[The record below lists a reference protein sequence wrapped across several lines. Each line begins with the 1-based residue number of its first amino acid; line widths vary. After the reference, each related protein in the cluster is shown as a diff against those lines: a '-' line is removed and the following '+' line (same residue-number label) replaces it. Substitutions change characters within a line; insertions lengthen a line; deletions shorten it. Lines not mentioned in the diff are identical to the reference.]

1 MSTSPYVT
9 QPKKLSEAFEEFIN
23 YATLER
29 CLEPTTIRWYQT
41 RTKRL
46 FKYLRYKVLPL
57 TVDTLTTEVLR
68 DFFIDHRHQGNS
80 SRNILN
86 CMQAIKAFCTF
97 LVKREYL
104 NTNPFNK
111 LEKPKIKRTLPTF
124 LDEDE
129 SRELLQACINMKT
142 MYKSRRSRDIAII
155 AMFLFTGVRRKE
167 LLNLKLRDLNLTQGY
182 IRVSAKNKER
192 LIPLNETAL
201 DFLKDY
207 LKVRPNRTVDNIF
220 VSTNRKDS
228 PLTEQG
234 LADVFRELKQRVKF
248 KKKLSPQI
256 LRHTFCTLM
265 LRNGVNLRDI
275 QLLAGHSDI
284 STTAKFYLGCDDK
297 QLKVAIN
304 KHPLNI

>member
-1 MSTSPYVT
+1 M
-9 QPKKLSEAFEEFIN
+9 KLSEAFQEFIN

-29 CLEPTTIRWYQT
+29 CLEPLTIRWYQT
-41 RTKRL
+41 RGKHL

-57 TVDTLTTEVLR
+57 SVETLTTEILR
-68 DFFIDHRHQGNS
+68 DFFISHRHKGNS
-80 SRNILN
+80 PRNILN

-97 LVKREYL
+97 LVKRGHL
-104 NTNPFNK
+104 NSNPFDN
-111 LEKPKIKRTLPTF
+111 LEKPKLKRRLPEF

-129 SRELLQACINMKT
+129 SRELLQACIAMKS
-142 MYKSRRSRDIAII
+142 MYKSRYSRDIAIV
-155 AMFLFTGVRRKE
+155 ALFLFTGVRRKE
-167 LLNLKLRDLNLTQGY
+167 LLNLKLQDLNITQGY

-220 VSTNRKDS
+220 VSTNRRDS
-228 PLTEQG
+228 ALTEQG
-234 LADVFRELKQRVKF
+234 LADVFRELRTRVKF

-275 QLLAGHSDI
+275 QLLVGHSDI

-297 QLKVAIN
+297 QLKVAVN
-304 KHPLNI
+304 RHPLNI